1 MSLSTGN
8 PLLEKSQLEREAIP
22 FDKIKPEHFLP
33 ALEEAISIAKKEY
46 EEIKKEENISFH
58 SIVERAEEAE
68 SSLDQITN
76 IFYALYSAECSEE
89 INDISQKFSETL
101 TRYSSD
107 ITLDAKLFAQVQKLW
122 EQRESMGL
130 SEEQFVILED
140 MYKGFA
146 RNGALL
152 DEAGKERL
160 REIDEQ
166 LASVGLKFSENVR
179 KATNEYALFVE
190 NEEDLKGMPESV
202 LEQAKETAREKG
214 NEKAWAFTLHF
225 PSYLPFMQYCQNR
238 ELRKEIFSAASV
250 KAVEGEFGNQQ
261 NILDTLKL
269 RNERA
274 KLLGYDD
281 HAHYTLEK
289 RMAQDAK
296 TVTSFLENILEKAR
310 PAATKEFK
318 KLKQLKA
325 ELTGEDEEDFHK
337 YDGPFYTE
345 ILKKRELNIDDEVLR
360 PYFKLENVIDGVFT
374 VAKKLYGIHFEE
386 KNLPVYH
393 QDVRVYE
400 VSDRDGKFVGL
411 FYADFFP
418 RETKRPGAW
427 MTDLRA
433 QGLQHGEV
441 KRPFV
446 SIVCNFTKPTG
457 NKPSLLTLDEVLTL
471 FHEFGHSLH
480 GLLSNVHYRAKSGTS
495 VYWDFVEL
503 PSQIMENW
511 VTEKEC
517 LDLFA
522 KHYESGES
530 IPQEYIDK
538 IKESQGFLEGMGT
551 LRQVSFAFLDMAFHM
566 TDPANITNVV
576 DFEHKVMEDYD
587 LYPRIEQQN
596 MASSFGHIF
605 SGGYAAGY
613 YSYKWAEVLD
623 ADAFEAFKEKGI
635 FDQETATRF
644 RENILEKGGSVPP
657 AELYL
662 AFRGKEADPD
672 ALLRRAGLI

>member
-1 MSLSTGN
+1 
-8 PLLEKSQLEREAIP
+8 
-22 FDKIKPEHFLP
+22 
-33 ALEEAISIAKKEY
+33 
-46 EEIKKEENISFH
+46 
-58 SIVERAEEAE
+58 
-68 SSLDQITN
+68 
-76 IFYALYSAECSEE
+76 
-89 INDISQKFSETL
+89 
-101 TRYSSD
+101 
-107 ITLDAKLFAQVQKLW
+107 
-122 EQRESMGL
+122 
-130 SEEQFVILED
+130 
-140 MYKGFA
+140 
-146 RNGALL
+146 
-152 DEAGKERL
+152 
-160 REIDEQ
+160 
-166 LASVGLKFSENVR
+166 
-179 KATNEYALFVE
+179 
-190 NEEDLKGMPESV
+190 
-202 LEQAKETAREKG
+202 
-214 NEKAWAFTLHF
+214 
-225 PSYLPFMQYCQNR
+225 
-238 ELRKEIFSAASV
+238 
-250 KAVEGEFGNQQ
+250 
-261 NILDTLKL
+261 
-269 RNERA
+269 
-274 KLLGYDD
+274 
-281 HAHYTLEK
+281 
-289 RMAQDAK
+289 
-296 TVTSFLENILEKAR
+296 
-310 PAATKEFK
+310 
-318 KLKQLKA
+318 
-325 ELTGEDEEDFHK
+325 
-337 YDGPFYTE
+337 
-345 ILKKRELNIDDEVLR
+345 
-360 PYFKLENVIDGVFT
+360 
-374 VAKKLYGIHFEE
+374 
-386 KNLPVYH
+386 
-393 QDVRVYE
+393 
-400 VSDRDGKFVGL
+400 
-411 FYADFFP
+411 
-418 RETKRPGAW
+418 

>member
-1 MSLSTGN
+1 MN
-8 PLLEKSQLEREAIP
+8 PLLEKSTLEREAIP
-22 FDKIKPEHFLP
+22 FDKIKPEHFMP
-33 ALEEAISIAKKEY
+33 ALEAAIDEAKKEY
-46 EEIKKEENISFH
+46 EAIKKEEVISFDT
-58 SIVERAEEAE
+58 IIERAEEAE
-68 SSLDQITN
+68 STLDQVTN
-76 IFYALYSAECSEE
+76 IFYALYSAECVDE
-89 INDISQKFSETL
+89 INEISQKFSETL
-101 TRYSSD
+101 TKYSSD
-107 ITLDAKLFAQVQKLW
+107 ITLDRRIFAQVQKLW
-122 EQRESMGL
+122 EQRDQMKL
-130 SEEQFVILED
+130 TEEQLVILDD

-152 DEAGKERL
+152 DESGKQRL
-160 REIDEQ
+160 REIDEK

-179 KATNEYALFVE
+179 KATNAYALFVE
-190 NEEDLKGMPESV
+190 NEADLKGMPESV
-202 LEQAKETAREKG
+202 LEQAKETAKEKG
-214 NEKAWAFTLHF
+214 REDAWAFTLHF

-238 ELRKEIFSAASV
+238 ELRKEIAEAASV
-250 KAVEGEFGNQQ
+250 KAVEGEFSNQE
-261 NILDTLKL
+261 NIKETLKL
-269 RNERA
+269 RHERA
-274 KLLGYDD
+274 RLLGYDD

-289 RMAQDAK
+289 RMAGDAK

-310 PAATKEFK
+310 PAATREFGR
-318 KLKQLKA
+318 LKA
-325 ELTGEDEEDFHK
+325 LKRELTGEDLEDFHK

-345 ILKKRELNIDDEVLR
+345 ILKKRELNIDDELLR

-374 VAKKLYGIHFEE
+374 VANKLYGINFEE
-386 KNLPVYH
+386 KNIPVYH
-393 QDVRVYE
+393 PDVKTYE
-400 VSDRDGKFVGL
+400 VTDENGKFVGL

-418 RETKRPGAW
+418 REAKRPGAW

-433 QGLQHGEV
+433 QGLQHGEI

-457 NKPSLLTLDEVLTL
+457 KKPSLLTLDEVLTL
-471 FHEFGHSLH
+471 FHEFGHALH

-522 KHYESGES
+522 KHYETGEK
-530 IPQEYIDK
+530 IPQEYVDK

-551 LRQVSFAFLDMAFHM
+551 LRQISFAFLDMAFHTADPDSI
-566 TDPANITNVV
+566 TDVV
-576 DFEHKVMEDYD
+576 GFEHKIMEDYE
-587 LYPRIEQQN
+587 LYPRVEKQN
-596 MASSFGHIF
+596 MAASFGHIF
-605 SGGYAAGY
+605 AGGYAAGY

-635 FDQETATRF
+635 FDKETATKF
-644 RENILEKGGSVPP
+644 KENILEKGGSLPP
-657 AELYL
+657 AELYQ
-662 AFRGKEADPD
+662 AFRGKDADPD